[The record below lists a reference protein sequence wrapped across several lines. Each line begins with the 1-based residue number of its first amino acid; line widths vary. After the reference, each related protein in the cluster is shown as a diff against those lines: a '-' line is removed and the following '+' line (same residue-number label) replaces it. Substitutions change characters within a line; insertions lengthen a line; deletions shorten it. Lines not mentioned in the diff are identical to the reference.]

1 MNGPF
6 RCCPQEVATQID
18 RGVSLGTLG
27 KKSYGT
33 VSASRI
39 SEDDHDGA
47 MQHTVHRQVIRADGE
62 LAGHLR
68 VIYR

>member
-18 RGVSLGTLG
+18 RGVTLGTLR
-27 KKSYGT
+27 KQSYGA

-39 SEDDHDGA
+39 SEYDHDGA
-47 MQHTVHRQVIRADGE
+47 IQYTVHRQVIRADGK

-68 VIYR
+68 VTYR